1 MFGSIMT
8 DEWVLP
14 RVATTNDPLR
24 LAIFFSGSGS
34 GMAALLDHQKNR
46 TCSHQTVVAVTD
58 KSNADGI
65 LKAEQRGIPVEIIPL
80 PTKDSP
86 KENRK
91 RHENLI
97 QEAIDKY
104 QIETIILSGYMR
116 ILTDNFVKKWRG
128 RLLNIHPSL
137 LPNYP
142 GAHAHRDAL
151 ADGAKESGCTV
162 HFVDTEVDAGPI
174 IGQEKL
180 PVYVDDDIESLSNR
194 VKKAEH
200 ILYPAVIDALASGKI
215 TID

>member
-1 MFGSIMT
+1 MFGNIMT
-8 DEWVLP
+8 GEWVLP
-14 RVATTNDPLR
+14 RVATTNNPLR

-34 GMAALLDHQKNR
+34 GMAALLDHQKNKD
-46 TCSHQTVVAVTD
+46 CSHQTLVVVTD
-58 KSNADGI
+58 KFDAGGI
-65 LKAEQRGIPVEIIPL
+65 EKAKQREIPVEIIPL
-80 PTKDSP
+80 PNKYSA
-86 KENRK
+86 KENRIS
-91 RHENLI
+91 HEDLI
-97 QEAIDKY
+97 QNTINEY
-104 QIETIILSGYMR
+104 QIEAIILSGYMR

-174 IGQEKL
+174 IAQEKL
-180 PVYVDDDIESLSNR
+180 PVYPDDDIESLSNR

-200 ILYPAVIDALASGKI
+200 ILYPVVIDAFASGKI
-215 TID
+215 TIQ

>member
-1 MFGSIMT
+1 MFGNIMT
-8 DEWVLP
+8 GEWVLP

-34 GMAALLDHQKNR
+34 GMATLLDHQKNKD
-46 TCSHQTVVAVTD
+46 CSHQTFVAVTD
-58 KSNADGI
+58 KSDAGGI
-65 LKAEQRGIPVEIIPL
+65 EKAKKREIPVEIIPL
-80 PTKDSP
+80 PNKYSA
-86 KENRK
+86 KENRIF
-91 RHENLI
+91 HEDLI
-97 QEAIDKY
+97 QNIIDEY
-104 QIETIILSGYMR
+104 QIEVIILSGYMR

-174 IGQEKL
+174 IAQERL
-180 PVYVDDDIESLSNR
+180 PVYADDDIESLSNR

-200 ILYPAVIDALASGKI
+200 ILYPVVIDALASGEI
-215 TID
+215 TIQ

>member
-1 MFGSIMT
+1 MFGNIMT
-8 DEWVLP
+8 GEWVLP
-14 RVATTNDPLR
+14 RVATTNNPLR

-34 GMAALLDHQKNR
+34 GMAALLDHQKNKD
-46 TCSHQTVVAVTD
+46 CSHQTLVAVTD
-58 KSNADGI
+58 KFDAGGI
-65 LKAEQRGIPVEIIPL
+65 EKAKQREIPVEIIPL
-80 PTKDSP
+80 PNKYSA
-86 KENRK
+86 KENRIS
-91 RHENLI
+91 HEDLI
-97 QEAIDKY
+97 QNTINEY
-104 QIETIILSGYMR
+104 QIEAIILSGYMR

-174 IGQEKL
+174 IAQEKL
-180 PVYVDDDIESLSNR
+180 PVYPDDDIESLSNR

-200 ILYPAVIDALASGKI
+200 ILYPVVIDAFASGKI
-215 TID
+215 TIQ